1 MLFDTQQTCSRTCVV
16 ERTSSLSPLARSETL
31 SHHQQK
37 PVLDVRA
44 EWAAYQ
50 NRLLN
55 GPGSILSISS
65 SLDKVYLP
73 KALSRQ
79 RDVFTG
85 RLRATTLTNLDELCS
100 AVETLVAWCDDHG
113 VAMMDI

>member
-1 MLFDTQQTCSRTCVV
+1 MLFDTEQTGAGTCVV
-16 ERTSSLSPLARSETL
+16 ERISSFSPLAKSETRDR
-31 SHHQQK
+31 HPKK

-55 GPGSILSISS
+55 GPGFILSMSS

-73 KALSRQ
+73 KPLSRQ
-79 RDVFTG
+79 RDEFTG
-85 RLRATTLTNLDELCS
+85 RLRATTIKNRDELCS